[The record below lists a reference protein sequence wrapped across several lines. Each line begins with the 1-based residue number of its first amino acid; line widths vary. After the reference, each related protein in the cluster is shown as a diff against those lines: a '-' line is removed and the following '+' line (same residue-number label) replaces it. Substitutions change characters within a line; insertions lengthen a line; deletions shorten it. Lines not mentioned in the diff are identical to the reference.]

1 MNKAKNVR
9 HGEVILQVVSSLP
22 KGAKL
27 EEEIKK
33 YVVAHS
39 ETGHHHVLESL
50 ENFKVY
56 SWNGDKYLEV
66 SEMSELLHEKT
77 GKDAHSPHKISPG
90 IYKINI
96 KKHFDYFAKKI
107 QTVT

>member
-1 MNKAKNVR
+1 MESKIVR
-9 HGEVILQVVSSLP
+9 HGEVLLVSSCLP
-22 KGAKL
+22 QEAKM
-27 EEEIKK
+27 EETSKK
-33 YVVAHS
+33 YIVAHS

-56 SWNGDKYLEV
+56 SWNGDRYLEI
-66 SEMSELLHEKT
+66 SEISELIHEKT

-96 KKHFDYFAKKI
+96 KIHFDYFAKKM
-107 QTVT
+107 QAVRD